1 MGAVA
6 CPRKSG
12 RLLDQSNTEYSVVC
26 FGRSKC
32 LVELSHSSLC
42 NFVRNF
48 QPPGHFSVMSYG
60 TAKCFSKKF
69 SELRCSRT
77 FIICTV
83 AIAVFVDMFLYSLII
98 PILPT
103 LLTDRAQ
110 VTASKVQVAL
120 AGLLA
125 AYNLAIVICA
135 PVSGYFADK
144 WSNRK
149 MPLLGGLFALAG
161 ATVLFTL
168 SKNLGLL
175 YLARIL
181 QGASASIVWV
191 VGLALL
197 VDATSSEGIGS
208 AMGWVSLGLS
218 LGDTCGPLISGVVY
232 ERAGHY
238 TAFSVAFAVITVDI
252 ILRCLLL
259 GPQSQHVSTLKEVQP
274 GQDSAP
280 QSIEFYVLE
289 GMSSR
294 IAEGMP
300 QLIDSQSG
308 LEHQQE
314 KDVPPG
320 SFNIFKLLRYPDML
334 CSLWCIFMI
343 TVVLTGLE
351 AVRELHYFPTTSVA
365 GTS

>member
-1 MGAVA
+1 M
-6 CPRKSG
+6 
-12 RLLDQSNTEYSVVC
+12 
-26 FGRSKC
+26 
-32 LVELSHSSLC
+32 SS
-42 NFVRNF
+42 
-48 QPPGHFSVMSYG
+48 G
-60 TAKCFSKKF
+60 TAKAFSKKF

-77 FIICTV
+77 FITCTV

-103 LLTDRAQ
+103 LLTERAQ
-110 VTASKVQVAL
+110 VTSSKVQVAL

-125 AYNLAIVICA
+125 AYNVAIVICA
-135 PVSGYFADK
+135 PISGYFADK

-181 QGASASIVWV
+181 QGVSASIVWV

-197 VDATSSEGIGS
+197 VDATGSEGIGS
-208 AMGWVSLGLS
+208 AMGWISLGLS

-238 TAFSVAFAVITVDI
+238 AAFSVAFVVITVDI

-259 GPQSQHVSTLKEVQP
+259 EPQSQDASTPEEVRP

-280 QSIEFYVLE
+280 QSIESYVLE
-289 GMSSR
+289 GRSNRS
-294 IAEGMP
+294 AEGVP
-300 QLIDSQSG
+300 QLSDNESG
-308 LEHQQE
+308 LEHRQE
-314 KDVPPG
+314 KDVPQG
-320 SFNIFKLLRYPDML
+320 SFNIFKLLKYPDML

-351 AVRELHYFPTTSVA
+351 AVSGLHYFQTNLIT

>member
-6 CPRKSG
+6 CPKGGG
-12 RLLDQSNTEYSVVC
+12 RLLDLDSTEYSVVC
-26 FGRSKC
+26 FDMSKC
-32 LVELSHSSLC
+32 CVEFLHSSLC

-48 QPPGHFSVMSYG
+48 QPPGHFSVMSSG
-60 TAKCFSKKF
+60 TAKAFSKKF

-77 FIICTV
+77 FITCTV

-103 LLTDRAQ
+103 LLTERAQ
-110 VTASKVQVAL
+110 VTSSKVQVAL

-125 AYNLAIVICA
+125 AYNVAIVICA
-135 PVSGYFADK
+135 PISGYFADK

-181 QGASASIVWV
+181 QGVSASIVWV

-197 VDATSSEGIGS
+197 VDATGSEGIGS
-208 AMGWVSLGLS
+208 AMGWISLGLS

-238 TAFSVAFAVITVDI
+238 AAFSVAFAVITVDI

-259 GPQSQHVSTLKEVQP
+259 EPQSQDASTPEEVQP

-280 QSIEFYVLE
+280 QSIAPYVLE
-289 GMSSR
+289 GRSNRS
-294 IAEGMP
+294 AEGVP
-300 QLIDSQSG
+300 QLSDNESG
-308 LEHQQE
+308 LEHRQE
-314 KDVPPG
+314 KDVPQG
-320 SFNIFKLLRYPDML
+320 SFNIFKLLKYPDML
-334 CSLWCIFMI
+334 CSLWCISMI

-351 AVRELHYFPTTSVA
+351 AVSGLHYFQTNLIT